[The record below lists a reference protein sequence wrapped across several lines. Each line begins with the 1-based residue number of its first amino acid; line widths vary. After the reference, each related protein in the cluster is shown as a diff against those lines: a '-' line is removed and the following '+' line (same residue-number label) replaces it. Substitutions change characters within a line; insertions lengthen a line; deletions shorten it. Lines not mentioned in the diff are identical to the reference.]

1 MVRIKKPKKNIAKSK
16 INEFM
21 SDFYCGD
28 DKKFNDVIL
37 ELLNDTVMRF
47 ILNDNK
53 VYWPD
58 TALMILQKKGNI
70 EFSQQ
75 EYEHL
80 YKEE

>member
-28 DKKFNDVIL
+28 DKKFNDV
-37 ELLNDTVMRF
+37 
-47 ILNDNK
+47 
-53 VYWPD
+53 D
-58 TALMILQKKGNI
+58 TALMILQKKDNI